1 MLKRKLLQND
11 KGFTLV
17 EIIAV
22 LVILG
27 ILAVLAVS
35 RYIDLEQNA
44 RQKVFSTVINEINT
58 REFLTWSDQKISGSG
73 YVSDVKIFDAMN
85 YDVDPNFAWN
95 PGDPTISGGTLN
107 FKGESLTLSRKVSTK
122 DQPPIWKLAP

>member
-1 MLKRKLLQND
+1 MPKRKLLQSD

-22 LVILG
+22 LIILG

-35 RYIDLEQNA
+35 RYVDLEQKA
-44 RQKVFSTVINEINT
+44 RKNVFSTVLNEINA
-58 REFLTWSDQKISGSG
+58 REFLAWSDQKISGSG
-73 YVSDVKIFDAMN
+73 YVSDAKIFGAMN
-85 YDVDPNFAWN
+85 YDVDPNWAWN

-107 FKGESLTLSRKVSTK
+107 FKGESFTLSRATSTNQIPAVWNLK
-122 DQPPIWKLAP
+122 

>member
-1 MLKRKLLQND
+1 MPKRKLLQND

-22 LVILG
+22 LIILG

-35 RYIDLEQNA
+35 RYVDLEQNA
-44 RQKVFSTVINEINT
+44 RKNVFSTVLNEINA

-73 YVSDVKIFDAMN
+73 YVSDAKIFGEMN
-85 YDVDPNFAWN
+85 YDVDPNWAWN

-107 FKGESLTLSRKVSTK
+107 FKGESFTLSRATSTNQIPAVWNLK
-122 DQPPIWKLAP
+122 

>member
-1 MLKRKLLQND
+1 MPKRKLLQND

-22 LVILG
+22 LIILG

-35 RYIDLEQNA
+35 RYVDLEQKA
-44 RQKVFSTVINEINT
+44 RKNVFSTVLNEINA

-73 YVSDVKIFDAMN
+73 YVSDAKIFGEMN
-85 YDVDPNFAWN
+85 YDVDPNWAWN

-107 FKGESLTLSRKVSTK
+107 FKGESFTLSRATSTNQIPAVWNLK
-122 DQPPIWKLAP
+122 